1 MSTPTEKKRLNPEDE
16 LSPASLKKVQALT
29 DAIHKATDNI
39 DANLSTT
46 SLKVPGQNYVCLTF
60 VSPQS
65 AQKADACALRVEGC
79 FSTLE
84 EANEHVK
91 RLIKL
96 EPAFDIFVC
105 SMYEFLLS
113 PPNPEQI
120 GNQTYQDETLN
131 GIISEYKKNQIY
143 AKEHFEE
150 RKRELI
156 EQAAQ
161 EAREAALRRI
171 QEEDE
176 PINGPGDLEKSI
188 TEVTPSDI
196 MESMNNCEI

>member
-1 MSTPTEKKRLNPEDE
+1 MSEKKRLNPEDE
-16 LSPASLKKVQALT
+16 LSKESLKKVQILT

-46 SLKVPGQNYVCLTF
+46 CLKVPGQNFVCITF

-65 AQKADACALRVEGC
+65 NQKADACALRIEGC
-79 FSTLE
+79 FSTCE

-113 PPNPEQI
+113 PPNPDQV
-120 GNQTYQDETLN
+120 GNQSYQDETLN
-131 GIISEYKKNQIY
+131 TIISEYKKNQIY

-150 RKRELI
+150 RKRELV

-161 EAREAALRRI
+161 EARDAALKRI
-171 QEEDE
+171 REETDE
-176 PINGPGDLEKSI
+176 EPVNF
-188 TEVTPSDI
+188 TPTDI
-196 MESMNNCEI
+196 MESMNNCEIR